1 MLRNSYQ
8 WLVVFAMLS
17 LLGAALLPGLPLQL
31 APSAGGQT
39 LTVSF
44 RWAGASPEALERQI
58 TAPIEGALST
68 LTGVRQVRSRSN
80 YQSGQVVLDLD
91 PAADADALRFE
102 VASVLR
108 QVHARLPREAS
119 YPLVRLNTPDE
130 VTRHQPLLILRFTG
144 SAPPAA
150 LQRYAEEILKPR
162 LAQVE
167 GLSDVQV
174 YGSTRPEWVLS
185 YEPETL
191 NALGLTELDL
201 NQALRGYFRRESL
214 GLWQPTG
221 TGHAHRLTLRPP
233 DAEGAP
239 EAVFGRVFVKNQAGR
254 LLRLTDVV
262 RVSQAEP
269 PAESLYRV
277 NGQTAITLVLT
288 AAIGTNQLRLA
299 ERLRLALAGWTLPP
313 GDRLEVDF
321 DSTEFIR
328 DNLRKIGI
336 QTGVAVLVLLLFVI
350 VTTRSWRYVLALSL
364 TTVVTLLLSVLGFAA
379 LGVELHLYSLAAL
392 TTSLGI
398 LIDNA
403 IVMLDHYRRHRTLR
417 VWLALLGATLT
428 TSAGL
433 VVLWFLPETTR
444 RPLTD
449 FAVVMAV
456 TLGASLAVAV
466 GFVPALVERW
476 GWWTVSLPPTRRRA
490 AALTALRW
498 NRRYA
503 RLLTGLFRYRRA
515 ALAGAVLAF
524 GLPVFWL
531 PHRLAETHP
540 LAGAYNAT
548 LGSEWYVEHLRP
560 VVNRWL
566 GGTLRLFTQYVYEGA
581 SFQNTPERTKL
592 YVLAEL
598 PNQSTPEQL
607 GELMRKVETE
617 LARYPEIDRYVTQV
631 PDGQQAITTVFFREP
646 YDQGTFPYQLK
657 SRMVQLSTETSG
669 VDWDIYGVGTGFS
682 QHPDANST
690 PRFSVELLGYN
701 YAELERQALA
711 LKRRLEGHPRVQEVD
726 ITRSPAIFQ
735 RKNLDEFVWQT
746 DPATLARQGLTSAQ
760 VYRRL
765 DEYSARTRPDQYQF
779 LRTDYE
785 GIRLEPSPER
795 RADAWQLR
803 YHPQRFDSL
812 TVRLG
817 TLGTVVRQ
825 KATPEIWKENQQ
837 YRRLVSFEYF
847 GSPTFGSA
855 FLDTTL
861 NQFRSQLPLGYTAKR
876 PDEYWTGEQAR
887 TPYELL
893 GLVLLLIYAVSA
905 VLFEDLR
912 QPLALLGL
920 VPLSYTGLFL
930 AFYGMDAAFDQGGY
944 AAMVLLA
951 GNAVCAGI
959 FVLSEFNHLRE
970 QFPRKSR
977 LGLYVKA
984 IQRKI
989 RPVSLT
995 VFSTVV
1001 GMVPFLLFENEPFWY
1016 AMGVGTVGG
1025 LLASVFALLLFLP
1038 LFLGKQVVA
1047 QKQAMS
1053 FHNNLIRG

>member
-8 WLVVFAMLS
+8 WLVVFAVLS

-39 LTVSF
+39 ITVSY
-44 RWAGASPEALERQI
+44 RWAGASPEALERQL

-68 LTGVRQVRSRSN
+68 LTGLRRLRSRSG
-80 YQSGQVVLDLD
+80 YQSGHVVLELD
-91 PAADADALRFE
+91 PGADADALRFE
-102 VASVLR
+102 VASLLR
-108 QVHARLPREAS
+108 QVHSRLPPEAG

-130 VTRHQPLLILRFTG
+130 LERQQPLLILRFTG
-144 SAPPAA
+144 SEPAA
-150 LQRYAEEILKPR
+150 ARQRYAEETLKPR

-174 YGSTRPEWVLS
+174 YGATRPEWVLS

-191 NALGLTELDL
+191 SALGLSETDL
-201 NQALRGYFRRESL
+201 NQALHGYFRRESL
-214 GLWQPTG
+214 GLWQSADEART
-221 TGHAHRLTLRPP
+221 RRVSVLPP
-233 DAEGAP
+233 EPENAT
-239 EAVFGRVFVKNQAGR
+239 EAVFREIFVKNRAGR
-254 LLRLTDVV
+254 LLRLSDLV
-262 RVSQAEP
+262 RIGREEP

-288 AAIGTNQLRLA
+288 AATGTNQLRVA
-299 ERLRLALAGWTLPP
+299 ERLRQHLAGWTLPP
-313 GDRLEVDF
+313 GSVLEVDF

-328 DNLRKIGI
+328 DALRKIGI
-336 QTGVAVLVLLLFVI
+336 QTGVAVLVLLLFVAA
-350 VTTRSWRYVLALSL
+350 TTRSWRYVLALGL
-364 TTVVTLLLSVLGFAA
+364 ATAVTLLLSVLGFAA

-476 GWWTVSLPPTRRRA
+476 GWWAVALTPTRRRT
-490 AALTALRW
+490 AALSALRW

-503 RLLTGLFRYRRA
+503 RLLTGLFRYRRV
-515 ALAGAVLAF
+515 ALTGAVLAF
-524 GLPVFWL
+524 GVPVFWL
-531 PHRLAETHP
+531 PQRLVETHP
-540 LAGAYNAT
+540 LAGVYNST
-548 LGSEWYVEHLRP
+548 LGSEWYAEHLRP
-560 VVNRWL
+560 VANRWL
-566 GGTLRLFTQYVYEGA
+566 GGTLRLFTQYVYEGS

-592 YVLAEL
+592 YVVAEL
-598 PNQSTPEQL
+598 PTQSTAEQL

-617 LARYPEIDRYVTQV
+617 LSRYPEVDRFVTQV

-646 YDQGTFPYQLK
+646 HDQGSFPYQLK

-682 QHPDANST
+682 QHPDASRRPT
-690 PRFSVELLGYN
+690 FSVAMLGYN

-711 LKRRLEGHPRVQEVD
+711 LKRQIERHPRVQEVD
-726 ITRSPAIFQ
+726 VNRSPDVFQ

-746 DPATLARQGLTSAQ
+746 DPATLARQGLTSAR
-760 VYRRL
+760 VYQRL
-765 DEYSARTRPDQYQF
+765 AEYSARPQPDQYQF
-779 LRTDYE
+779 LRANYE
-785 GIRLEPSPER
+785 GIRLEPRSER

-803 YHPQRFDSL
+803 HRPQRFDSL
-812 TVRLG
+812 TVLLG
-817 TLGTVVRQ
+817 TLGSVVRQ
-825 KATPEIWKENQQ
+825 RVTPEIWKEDQQ
-837 YRRLVSFEYF
+837 YRRMLSFEYF
-847 GSPTFGSA
+847 GSPVFGGA

-861 NQFRSQLPLGYTAKR
+861 TRFRGQLPLGYTAKR
-876 PDEYWTGEQAR
+876 PDDYWTGEQAS

-905 VLFEDLR
+905 VLFENLR

-930 AFYGMDAAFDQGGY
+930 AFYALDAPFDQGGY

-959 FVLSEFNHLRE
+959 FVMNEFNYLQK
-970 QFPRKSR
+970 QFPHKSR
-977 LGLYVKA
+977 VGLYVKA
-984 IQRKI
+984 VQRKI
-989 RPVSLT
+989 RPVLLT
-995 VFSTVV
+995 VLSTVV
-1001 GMVPFLLFENEPFWY
+1001 GMLPFLMYEREPFWY
-1016 AMGVGTVGG
+1016 ALGVGTVGG
-1025 LLASVFALLLFLP
+1025 LLASLVAVLLFLP
-1038 LFLGKQVVA
+1038 LFLGKSVGTERLKRA
-1047 QKQAMS
+1047 
-1053 FHNNLIRG
+1053 